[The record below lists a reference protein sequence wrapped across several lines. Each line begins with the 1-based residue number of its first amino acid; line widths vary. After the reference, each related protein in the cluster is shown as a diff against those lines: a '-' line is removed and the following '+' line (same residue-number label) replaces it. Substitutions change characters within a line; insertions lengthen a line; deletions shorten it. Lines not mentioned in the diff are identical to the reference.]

1 MNLIKLS
8 SYFEYLSKYFDVGG
22 AYPAD
27 SMSWI
32 VKKDNKGLYNI
43 FMRDLTYPHI
53 DDKMDFEK
61 ALKLTQDV
69 YNGSIHSMFVSTV
82 SFHVPANKLLL
93 QTLPEKYKDWTF
105 KLLVNREWN
114 NKTLLKKT
122 QVAPY
127 YGEPYVKFN
136 GSCGRESFNFNI
148 QTIKNL
154 CGAVTVSGW
163 NWDNKETGYDFIRKI
178 VHILGF
184 GGFFY
189 HVASHQGQLLEFF
202 KNTKDATE
210 LGKFTNPRTSA
221 TITTFFV
228 NV

>member
-8 SYFEYLSKYFDVGG
+8 SYFVYLSKYFDVGG
-22 AYPAD
+22 AYPVD
-27 SMSWI
+27 SRSWI

-61 ALKLTQDV
+61 ALKLTQDAD
-69 YNGSIHSMFVSTV
+69 NNSIHSMFVSTV
-82 SFHVPANKLLL
+82 PFYVPANERLL
-93 QTLPEKYKDWTF
+93 QIMPKEYKNWTF

-114 NKTLLKKT
+114 NKTLLNRNP
-122 QVAPY
+122 VVSH
-127 YGEPYVKFN
+127 YGEPYVNFTGGCEKEF
-136 GSCGRESFNFNI
+136 FNFNI

-163 NWDNKETGYDFIRKI
+163 NWDNKETGYDYIRKI
-178 VHILGF
+178 VHIMGF

-202 KNTKDATE
+202 KNTKDATK
-210 LGKFTNPRTSA
+210 LGKFTNPRTKA